1 MIKVLSQAATGLLSP
16 EHRVEWVDLTGKEV
30 QIAETEKDG
39 VYKITLEL
47 KPQGIRKTSTV
58 LLTIATIAVA
68 VAVSEK
74 YAEDA
79 LLQPT
84 IKTFVANQLTEKI
97 GQIGRYID
105 ASMNRSRGVVDMTNL
120 QPIDIKIAERVERD
134 AADAV
139 VSTDI
144 TAEIDGSVYVYS
156 SVGIFDLQAV

>member
-16 EHRVEWVDLTGKEV
+16 EHRYEWVDLTGKEV

-39 VYKITLEL
+39 VYKIALEL
-47 KPQGIRKTSTV
+47 KPQGTRKTSTI

-68 VAVSEK
+68 AAVSEK

-84 IKTFVANQLTEKI
+84 IKTFVANQLTERL

-105 ASMNRSRGVVDMTNL
+105 SSMNRSRGVVDMTNL

-134 AADAV
+134 DADAV

-144 TAEIDGSVYVYS
+144 TAEVESGVYVYS
-156 SVGIFDLQAV
+156 SVGIFDIQAV